1 MPTDVCYLVQ
11 ISKKLV
17 NSDFKNHRVEDPT
30 RISSRQEKQVK
41 KYVKEFFD
49 KAVAKRREHDKKKAE
64 RQVKEGGLAESP
76 TAVPDSGVKKEEESD
91 CDEGMDLSDDEGKEK
106 QASTTPVT
114 PMDQIANG
122 DGLKRKRGDEEGPNG
137 VKPED
142 ADTTPSKRPR
152 SATPPPPPPPPPP
165 AEALPVDHP
174 TADDMTGYNNEG
186 RIVDSFGVL
195 GTPVQDE
202 SMEDVDPPPAPPPP
216 TTAHP
221 DHLDQDGMEM
231 FDEVHSQTNFATSP
245 TLRPADGGADA
256 AVHGGYEVMNTK
268 PLHRLEVHNGI

>member
-1 MPTDVCYLVQ
+1 MLCFPRLIITKLFPHIKYVMDKFKSKLPKDDLKRFAKEVRLHLPQVSSMPTDVLFLQ

-76 TAVPDSGVKKEEESD
+76 TAVPDSVVKEESD
-91 CDEGMDLSDDEGKEK
+91 DDQGMDLSDDEGKEK

-122 DGLKRKRGDEEGPNG
+122 DGLKRKREYEEGHNG

-142 ADTTPSKRPR
+142 AD
-152 SATPPPPPPPPPP
+152 ATP
-165 AEALPVDHP
+165 
-174 TADDMTGYNNEG
+174 
-186 RIVDSFGVL
+186 
-195 GTPVQDE
+195 
-202 SMEDVDPPPAPPPP
+202 
-216 TTAHP
+216 
-221 DHLDQDGMEM
+221 
-231 FDEVHSQTNFATSP
+231 
-245 TLRPADGGADA
+245 
-256 AVHGGYEVMNTK
+256 
-268 PLHRLEVHNGI
+268 